1 MGAQDLLL
9 VGPSTEKPSLP
20 LRTLSERSERCHGFV
35 PVMIQS
41 SKSLELG
48 LFDLAFLGAVFFFFV
63 FWRFGGSPRTRSQA
77 VPMTDH
83 RSFPVDGQPVG
94 SAAKLVEALVGYRL
108 LLLGI
113 MYQELPGTS
122 G

>member
-1 MGAQDLLL
+1 
-9 VGPSTEKPSLP
+9 
-20 LRTLSERSERCHGFV
+20 
-35 PVMIQS
+35 
-41 SKSLELG
+41 
-48 LFDLAFLGAVFFFFV
+48 
-63 FWRFGGSPRTRSQA
+63 
-77 VPMTDH
+77 MTDH